1 MSFGDLNAEASS
13 SLTESTGSSHTLTDI
28 YQKHLLKQSEDR
40 ARIDR
45 IRKKLTEEAA
55 NATEHAIGYLNVGVA
70 RAYINESRLDSTTM
84 VGFCTSKNICY

>member
-1 MSFGDLNAEASS
+1 MSIADLDPETANNLTDCSS
-13 SLTESTGSSHTLTDI
+13 VVPQRSLTDI
-28 YQKHLLKQSEDR
+28 YQKHQLKQSDER

-70 RAYINESRLDSTTM
+70 RAYINESRLDSTT
-84 VGFCTSKNICY
+84 VVCFI